1 MTLFIKFGIAF
12 RQNHSMV
19 LDESKL
25 ELFEIHL
32 IMVRKVENKQIFD
45 RIISLRVLKLN
56 TDNRNRS
63 NIKVYASF

>member
-45 RIISLRVLKLN
+45 RIINLRVLKLN